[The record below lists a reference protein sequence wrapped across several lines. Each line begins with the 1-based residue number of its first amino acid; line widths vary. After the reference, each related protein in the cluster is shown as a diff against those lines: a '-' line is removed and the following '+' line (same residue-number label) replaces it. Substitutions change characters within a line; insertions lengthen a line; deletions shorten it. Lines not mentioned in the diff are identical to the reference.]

1 MKFCIAGSG
10 YVGLSLAVMI
20 SQKYEVNLLDI
31 DQLKIS
37 TLKNKK
43 SPFSKKKIDFH
54 ASRDEINP
62 LVILP
67 RAENIKNYDNVMP

>member
-31 DQLKIS
+31 DQLKITS
-37 TLKNKK
+37 LKNKK
-43 SPFSKKKIDFH
+43 SPISEKKNKRIFKCKRFKIISH
-54 ASRDEINP
+54 SWSWRG
-62 LVILP
+62 
-67 RAENIKNYDNVMP
+67 Y